1 MENNKLHFDKDDIEQ
16 ELRAEKAE
24 IADKLY
30 TQLEQKEE
38 ENLGLK

>member
-1 MENNKLHFDKDDIEQ
+1 MKNEEIKLKVMENNKLHFDKDDIEQ

-30 TQLEQKEE
+30 T
-38 ENLGLK
+38 